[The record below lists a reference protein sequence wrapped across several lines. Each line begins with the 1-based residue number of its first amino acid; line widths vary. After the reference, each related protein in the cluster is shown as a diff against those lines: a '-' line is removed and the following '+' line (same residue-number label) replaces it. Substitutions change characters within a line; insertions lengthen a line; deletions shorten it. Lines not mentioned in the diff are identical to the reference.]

1 MSPRIAPP
9 DSRRRREAG
18 QRASVLIV
26 VLWVAFGLIAL
37 ALYFANSMS
46 LELKASDNGLGDL
59 EAEKAIEGAAR
70 YVSNVLA
77 LAQMKGVLP
86 DTNTYYYANVAVG
99 EATFWLIGRSDADDP
114 VGVAHFGLVDE
125 GSRLDLNKAGT
136 NMLQYLPNMTQELMA
151 SIIDWRD
158 TNETVSL
165 GGAESETYQQRT
177 PPYRCKNANFETVDE
192 LRMVYGATPELL
204 YGEDVNLNGI
214 LDRNENDG
222 DTTPPSDNQDSKL
235 NPGMLEFFTVY
246 SRQPTTDTNGT
257 NRIIV
262 TGLTNLRQQLGTILQ
277 AKLGDRGND
286 VLSQLTRAG
295 GGGAGAAGTPMFN
308 SVMQFYIR
316 SGMTAAEFAL
326 VEDVLMNPTNNC
338 QVNVN
343 TASAEV
349 LACIPGIGYDNA
361 TTLVSTRRAQAGTG
375 TLSSIAWVRDA
386 LGNTAAQQAGP
397 YITGKS
403 FQFCADIAAIGH
415 FGRGYRRVK
424 FIFDTS
430 QGIPRIVYR
439 QDLTHLGWALG
450 RDVLLAQQNLARN
463 R

>member
-1 MSPRIAPP
+1 
-9 DSRRRREAG
+9 
-18 QRASVLIV
+18 
-26 VLWVAFGLIAL
+26 
-37 ALYFANSMS
+37 
-46 LELKASDNGLGDL
+46 
-59 EAEKAIEGAAR
+59 
-70 YVSNVLA
+70 
-77 LAQMKGVLP
+77 
-86 DTNTYYYANVAVG
+86 
-99 EATFWLIGRSDADDP
+99 
-114 VGVAHFGLVDE
+114 
-125 GSRLDLNKAGT
+125 
-136 NMLQYLPNMTQELMA
+136 
-151 SIIDWRD
+151 
-158 TNETVSL
+158 
-165 GGAESETYQQRT
+165 
-177 PPYRCKNANFETVDE
+177 
-192 LRMVYGATPELL
+192 
-204 YGEDVNLNGI
+204 
-214 LDRNENDG
+214 
-222 DTTPPSDNQDSKL
+222 
-235 NPGMLEFFTVY
+235 
-246 SRQPTTDTNGT
+246 
-257 NRIIV
+257 
-262 TGLTNLRQQLGTILQ
+262 
-277 AKLGDRGND
+277 
-286 VLSQLTRAG
+286 
-295 GGGAGAAGTPMFN
+295 
-308 SVMQFYIR
+308 
-316 SGMTAAEFAL
+316 
-326 VEDVLMNPTNNC
+326 MNPTNNC